1 MHGHETAGV
10 SALSGLW
17 LVVFAVDGLRSGA
30 GRDHQLGAIALGLL
44 FLTLIVSEL
53 WAHRRRQDEDVT
65 L

>member
-1 MHGHETAGV
+1 MDGRGTAGV

-17 LVVFAVDGLRSGA
+17 VLVFAVDAVRSGG

-53 WAHRRRQDEDVT
+53 RAHRRSDDD
-65 L
+65 LML